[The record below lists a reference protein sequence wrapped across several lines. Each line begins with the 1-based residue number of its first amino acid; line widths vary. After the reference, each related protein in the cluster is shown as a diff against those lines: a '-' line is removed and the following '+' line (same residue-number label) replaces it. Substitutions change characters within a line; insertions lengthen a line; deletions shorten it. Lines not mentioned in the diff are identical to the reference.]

1 MKIKREFS
9 IILSIFLCISLC
21 SCKKKDSQDQDKEE
35 KELKVYVDIKDK
47 NSLSIIKFLTE
58 EYMKKN
64 TKVKLKI
71 NDVLETESNIV
82 EEISKGDKADLI
94 LTSRNTM
101 IELSKKGLLSDMSQY
116 YDKNKINEKYYN
128 IMSSYGRFE
137 DKYYGISIIPY
148 VITAFYNK
156 DAINKLGISKMANV
170 EDILGILKK
179 FKENNIRIPVIVPED
194 LDINIVLSSMIAS
207 NRVKIS
213 DLDGAYD
220 NKNSYKNIKEMQY
233 IFDDINTAV
242 REGIINKNSF
252 EIGNESTFNSLING
266 STPFIISTSYY
277 YDKLKDS
284 NIETI
289 NDIIITNNIKANIP
303 VLVDTI
309 LSLPING
316 KNSEEASEFIKFV
329 LDEKTQEELV
339 KKGYITGNKKA
350 NAEIQGLGENIVTKL
365 SNANQNSIVYIYNL
379 PKNFNKIISYKINN
393 ILLGNYS
400 NNEWNEILN
409 EIYK

>member
-21 SCKKKDSQDQDKEE
+21 SCKKKNSQDQDKEE

-252 EIGNESTFNSLING
+252 EIGNESTFTSLING
-266 STPFIISTSYY
+266 SIPFIISTSYY

-400 NNEWNEILN
+400 KNEWNEILN